1 MITVDKDGTTIRV
14 TRGDATGGYNN
25 KLAFKCPYIDMKT
38 KEKKEMTIKLND
50 VISFVVY
57 EKKGYTKKEILRKD
71 YTLRQIGYRKETTT
85 PELPLEEIVT
95 KKFPLTNKP
104 LTYWYDIVIN
114 NKYTVIGYD
123 DKGPKKVVVYPEADE
138 E

>member
-1 MITVDKDGTTIRV
+1 MITVDKDGTTIRI

-104 LTYWYDIVIN
+104 VTYWYDIVIN

>member
-104 LTYWYDIVIN
+104 VTYWYDIVIN

-123 DKGPKKVVVYPEADE
+123 DKGPKKVVVYPEEDE

>member
-14 TRGDATGGYNN
+14 TRGDATGIYNN
-25 KLAFKCPYIDMKT
+25 KLAFVCPYIDMKT
-38 KEKKEMTIKLND
+38 KKKKEMTIKLND

-85 PELPLEEIVT
+85 PELPLEELET
-95 KKFPLTNKP
+95 KQFPLTNKP
-104 LTYWYDIVIN
+104 VTYWYDIVIN

>member
-71 YTLRQIGYRKETTT
+71 YTLRKIGYRKETTT
-85 PELPLEEIVT
+85 PELPLEEIET

-104 LTYWYDIVIN
+104 VTYWYDIVIN

>member
-104 LTYWYDIVIN
+104 VTYWYDIVIN

>member
-71 YTLRQIGYRKETTT
+71 YTLRKIGYRKETTT
-85 PELPLEEIVT
+85 PELPLEEIET

-104 LTYWYDIVIN
+104 VTYWYDIVIN

-138 E
+138 K

>member
-85 PELPLEEIVT
+85 PELPLEEIET

-104 LTYWYDIVIN
+104 VTYWYDIVIN

>member
-1 MITVDKDGTTIRV
+1 MITVDKNGTTIRI

-104 LTYWYDIVIN
+104 VTYWYDIVIN

>member
-71 YTLRQIGYRKETTT
+71 YTLRKIGYRKETTT
-85 PELPLEEIVT
+85 PELPLEEIET
-95 KKFPLTNKP
+95 KQFPLTNKP
-104 LTYWYDIVIN
+104 VTYWYDIVIN

>member
-38 KEKKEMTIKLND
+38 KEKKEMIIKLND

-71 YTLRQIGYRKETTT
+71 YTLRKIGYRKETTT
-85 PELPLEEIVT
+85 PELPLEEIET

-104 LTYWYDIVIN
+104 VTYWYDIVIN

-123 DKGPKKVVVYPEADE
+123 EKGPKKIVVYPEADE

>member
-85 PELPLEEIVT
+85 PELPLEEIET

-104 LTYWYDIVIN
+104 VTYWYDIVIN

-123 DKGPKKVVVYPEADE
+123 DKGAKKVVVYPEADE

>member
-14 TRGDATGGYNN
+14 TRGDATGIYNN
-25 KLAFKCPYIDMKT
+25 KLAFCCPYIDMKT

-57 EKKGYTKKEILRKD
+57 EKKGYTKKEILRKN

-85 PELPLEEIVT
+85 PELPLEEIET
-95 KKFPLTNKP
+95 KQFPLANKP
-104 LTYWYDIVIN
+104 ATYWYDIVIN

-123 DKGPKKVVVYPEADE
+123 EKGPKKIIVYPEADE
-138 E
+138 Y

>member
-85 PELPLEEIVT
+85 PELPLDEIVT

-104 LTYWYDIVIN
+104 VTYWYDIVIN